1 MPPPTPPR
9 PQHALVLHKREQ
21 TAVKNT
27 PLALAHATIQTIL
40 TGIPEEDGSV
50 TGREVGGANRAINTP
65 PPRRP
70 PPARYPTPPREG
82 SDKLQLSGAQMSV
95 HRGDRPLAWTSQT
108 IKQQQLK
115 KNKNPKATKVSDDSS
130 FSFTFIHQ
138 SKHLSITYIREP
150 DPGPDPI
157 LDLILD

>member
-1 MPPPTPPR
+1 MPPPPR

-65 PPRRP
+65 PPCRP

-95 HRGDRPLAWTSQT
+95 HRGDRPLAWASQT

-115 KNKNPKATKVSDDSS
+115 KPKTQRQQKCQMIQVFPLHS
-130 FSFTFIHQ
+130 FISPNIYQ
-138 SKHLSITYIREP
+138 SHTSENL
-150 DPGPDPI
+150 I